1 MKKLIRRGKL
11 IPFQPKFDLKMKLT
25 TFLLIVSLFQIHA
38 NGTYGQKTKITL
50 NLENVRLENVLNK
63 IETLT
68 EFKFMYNDKEV
79 DYQKIVSVKAN
90 KERVSSILEKLF
102 SNTGIMFEVLEKQI
116 VLKPRT
122 ELPLKEVSEE
132 TIVPIVNQQLEIT
145 GTIVDKDGQPLP
157 GANLLEK
164 GTANGTQSDF
174 DGNFTLEVADP
185 NATLVISYIGFTTKE
200 ITLNGQ
206 TNLTI
211 TLEESAT
218 GLSEVVVTALGIKRE
233 KKSLGYA
240 SQELDSDEVTS
251 AREPNLLNGIS
262 GKVAGVQI
270 TNSPSGLGGSA
281 RVSIRGDASLNING
295 NSPLF
300 IVDGTPISNEIVGS
314 NGSGTQDVDYGN
326 GAAEINPQDIESIN
340 VLKGP
345 AAAALYGA
353 RAANGAIIITT
364 KKGQSQSGRLGVSF
378 NTGVTIENILLLPD
392 WQNEYGQGNNQQF
405 EFVDGSGSGIADGVD
420 ESWGPR
426 LDTGLL
432 IPQFD
437 SPRSDGTRGGDIFV
451 SDAPITATPWVS
463 QPDNTRDFFNTGITL
478 TNSIAISKSGDMGN
492 MRFSFQNLDQEGT
505 LPNTD
510 LERNTFSLTGSLN
523 LTDKVTVNANVNYVK
538 TDSGNRPSVSYGT
551 ESIMYLFIWYGRQ
564 LNTNNLRDYWQPGLE
579 GTQQFNYNYN
589 YHDNPFFTMFENTNA
604 QNKDRIFGN
613 VSINYDINE
622 NWKLLLRS
630 GRDFYRDFRPRKRA
644 FSTQRFPFG
653 TYQEDNIFFEESNTD
668 FLLSYD
674 KTFNKKWNVNIS
686 AGGNQLRQKQDFT
699 KSVAPQLI
707 NPGVYSFN
715 NSRQAVQVNT
725 DNFEKRINSLY
736 GFARFAYDNLLFIDL
751 TGRND
756 WSSTLPE
763 DNNSYFYPSATLSA
777 IASDMF
783 TMPEWVSFAKL
794 RAAYA
799 EVGNDTDP
807 YRLRSFYRNERPFD
821 GSTPILTESDLI
833 PNAELKPEITS
844 SYEFGLDLRFFKSR
858 MNFDLTYYDS
868 STRNQII
875 NIDTDIASGYLRQL
889 INAGEVRN
897 YGFEAIANF
906 VPVLTDNFKWNATFN
921 FSANRSEVKDL
932 GGVNFSLTNRNG
944 AFIQAREGG
953 SISAIYGRGFQRVED
968 PNSEFFGQ
976 KIINEQGIPIRTDG
990 LVYQGDYAPDFTLG
1004 LQNTFKYKNVDLGFL
1019 IDTRQGGIVVSRTKT
1034 IGSTSGQL
1042 VETLEG
1048 RETGIVAEGVVEVSP
1063 GVYEPNTTNVDAR
1076 TYNNRFYERDNVE
1089 AAKYDASYT
1098 KLREVTLGYT
1108 FPKKI
1113 IDRLPIANARFS
1125 ITGRN
1130 LLLWTDN
1137 PHFDPEVVGVSG
1149 GTLQPGIENMSYPS
1163 TRLFTFNLQ
1172 VDF

>member
-1 MKKLIRRGKL
+1 MKKSVL
-11 IPFQPKFDLKMKLT
+11 
-25 TFLLIVSLFQIHA
+25 TFLLAFFVSIIGYSQVTF
-38 NGTYGQKTKITL
+38 TGQVVD
-50 NLENVRLENVLNK
+50 ENN
-63 IETLT
+63 I
-68 EFKFMYNDKEV
+68 
-79 DYQKIVSVKAN
+79 
-90 KERVSSILEKLF
+90 
-102 SNTGIMFEVLEKQI
+102 
-116 VLKPRT
+116 
-122 ELPLKEVSEE
+122 
-132 TIVPIVNQQLEIT
+132 
-145 GTIVDKDGQPLP
+145 PLP
-157 GANLLEK
+157 GASVVVK
-164 GTANGTQSDF
+164 GGSTGAATDF
-174 DGNFTLEVADP
+174 DGNFEIEIPQGGV
-185 NATLVISYIGFTTKE
+185 TLVISYIGYIPQELETV
-200 ITLNGQ
+200 GQ
-206 TNLTI
+206 T
-211 TLEESAT
+211 SAKVV
-218 GLSEVVVTALGIKRE
+218 LQPDSQQLDEVVVTALGIERE

-240 SQELDSDEVTS
+240 SQELNNDDVVQ
-251 AREPNLLNGIS
+251 AREPNLLNSMS
-262 GKVAGVQI
+262 GKVAGLQI

-281 RVSIRGDASLNING
+281 RVTIRGDASLNING

-300 IVDGTPISNEIVGS
+300 VVDGTPISNEIVGS
-314 NGSGTQDVDYGN
+314 SGSGTQSVDYGN
-326 GAAEINPQDIESIN
+326 GAAEINPQDIESMN

-364 KKGQSQSGRLGVSF
+364 KKGRSQGSRLGVSF
-378 NTGVTIENILLLPD
+378 NTGVTIENILMLPD

-405 EFVDGSGSGIADGVD
+405 AFVDGSGSGIADGVD

-437 SPRSDGTRGGDIFV
+437 SPRADGTRGGDTFV
-451 SDAPITATPWVS
+451 SDAPITPTPWVS
-463 QPDNTRDFFNTGITL
+463 NPDNTKDFFETGITK
-478 TNSIAISKSGDMGN
+478 TNSIAISKSGEMGN
-492 MRFSFQNLDQEGT
+492 MRLSFQNLDQEGT

-510 LERNTFSLTGSLN
+510 LERNSLNFSGSLN
-523 LTDKVTVNANVNYVK
+523 VSDKVKVNANINYIK
-538 TDSGNRPSVSYGT
+538 TDSDNRPAVGYGT

-579 GTQQFNYNYN
+579 GIQQFNYNYN
-589 YHDNPFFTMFENTNA
+589 YHDNPYFTMYENTNA
-604 QNKDRIFGN
+604 QDKDRIFGN
-613 VSINYDINE
+613 ISLTYDISE

-630 GRDFYRDFRPRKRA
+630 GRDFYRDFRERKRA

-674 KTFNKKWNVNIS
+674 KTFNEKWNVNIS
-686 AGGNQLRQKQDFT
+686 GGGNILRQKQDFT

-715 NSRQAVQVNT
+715 NSRQAVQVSS
-725 DNFEKRINSLY
+725 DNYEKRINSLY
-736 GFARFAYDNLLFIDL
+736 GYARFAYDSKIFLDL

-756 WSSTLPE
+756 WSSTLPS

-777 IASDMF
+777 IASDIF
-783 TMPEWVSFAKL
+783 KMPEWVTFAKV

-807 YRLRSFYRNERPFD
+807 YRLRSFYQNETPFD
-821 GSTPILTESDLI
+821 GSTPILTESSLI
-833 PNAELKPEITS
+833 PNADLKPEITS
-844 SYEFGLDLRFFKSR
+844 SYEFGLDLRFFQSR

-868 STRNQII
+868 STKNQII
-875 NIDTDIASGYLRQL
+875 NISTDIASGYSSQL

-897 YGFEAIANF
+897 YGFEAIASF
-906 VPVLTDNFKWNATFN
+906 VPVLTDNFKWTSTFN
-921 FSANRSEVKDL
+921 FSTNQSEVKDL
-932 GGVNFSLTNRNG
+932 GGVNFTLTSANG

-976 KIINEQGIPIRTDG
+976 KIVNNQGIPIRTDD

-1004 LQNTFKYKNVDLGFL
+1004 FQNSFRYKNVDFGFL
-1019 IDTRQGGIVVSRTKT
+1019 LDTRQGGIVVSRTKT

-1042 VETLEG
+1042 METLEG
-1048 RETGIVAEGVVEVSP
+1048 RETGIVAEGVVNTGTSENP
-1063 GVYEPNTTNVDAR
+1063 VYVPNTTNVDAR

-1098 KLREVTLGYT
+1098 KLREVTLGYS

-1113 IDRLPIANARFS
+1113 IDRLPISSARFS
-1125 ITGRN
+1125 LTGRN

-1163 TRLFTFNLQ
+1163 TRSFTFNLQ
-1172 VDF
+1172 VNF

>member
-1 MKKLIRRGKL
+1 MDICQTNKL
-11 IPFQPKFDLKMKLT
+11 KFTNTNKMKRT
-25 TFLLIVSLFQIHA
+25 LLITMVA
-38 NGTYGQKTKITL
+38 
-50 NLENVRLENVLNK
+50 VLASFVVHSQN
-63 IETLT
+63 
-68 EFKFMYNDKEV
+68 
-79 DYQKIVSVKAN
+79 
-90 KERVSSILEKLF
+90 
-102 SNTGIMFEVLEKQI
+102 MF
-116 VLKPRT
+116 
-122 ELPLKEVSEE
+122 
-132 TIVPIVNQQLEIT
+132 T
-145 GTIVDKDGQPLP
+145 GTVLDENQVPLP
-157 GANLLEK
+157 GATVVIK
-164 GTANGTQSDF
+164 GTTNGVATDF
-174 DGNFTLEVADP
+174 DGNFSIELSSSDDI
-185 NATLVISYIGFTTKE
+185 LVVSYIGYIKKE
-200 ITLNGQ
+200 VAAIGKSSM
-206 TNLTI
+206 I
-211 TLEESAT
+211 ISLEPDSQQ
-218 GLSEVVVTALGIKRE
+218 LDEVVVTALGIERE

-240 SQELDSDEVTS
+240 SQELDNDEVVQ
-251 AREPNLLNGIS
+251 AREPNLLNSMS
-262 GKVAGVQI
+262 GKVAGLQI
-270 TNSPSGLGGSA
+270 TNSPTGLGGSA

-314 NGSGTQDVDYGN
+314 SGSGTQSVDYGN

-345 AAAALYGA
+345 AAAALYGS

-364 KKGQSQSGRLGVSF
+364 KKGKSQSSKLGISF
-378 NTGVTIENILLLPD
+378 NTGITIENVFMLPD

-405 EFVDGSGSGIADGVD
+405 AFVDGSGSGIADGVD

-426 LDTGLL
+426 LDTGLM

-437 SPRSDGTRGGDIFV
+437 SPRTDGTRGGDTFV
-451 SDAPITATPWVS
+451 SDADIMPTPWVS
-463 QPDNTRDFFNTGITL
+463 QPDNTKDFFETGITK
-478 TNSIAISKSGDMGN
+478 TNSIAISKSGEMGN
-492 MRFSFQNLDQEGT
+492 MRLSFQNLDQEGT

-510 LERNTFSLTGSLN
+510 LKRNTLSFSGTMNVS
-523 LTDKVTVNANVNYVK
+523 DKVKVNANMNYVK
-538 TDSGNRPSVSYGT
+538 TDSDNRPAVGYGT

-589 YHDNPFFTMFENTNA
+589 YHDNPYFTMYENTNA
-604 QNKDRIFGN
+604 QDKDRMFGN
-613 VSINYDINE
+613 VSLTYDINE

-630 GRDFYRDFRPRKRA
+630 GRDFYRDFRVRKRA

-653 TYQEDNIFFEESNTD
+653 TYQEDNIFFEESNSD

-674 KTFNKKWNVNIS
+674 KKIGEKFNLNVS

-715 NSRQAVQVNT
+715 NSRQAVQVSSN
-725 DNFEKRINSLY
+725 NSEKRINSLY
-736 GFARFAYDNLLFIDL
+736 GYARFSYDNVLFMDV

-763 DNNSYFYPSATLSA
+763 GNNSYFYPSVTLSA

-783 TMPEWVSFAKL
+783 NVPEWVSFAKV

-799 EVGNDTDP
+799 EVGNDTDA
-807 YRLRSFYRNERPFD
+807 YRLRSFYQNENPFD
-821 GSTPILTESDLI
+821 GSTPILTESSLI
-833 PNAELKPEITS
+833 PNANLKPEITG
-844 SYEFGLDLRFFKSR
+844 SYEFGLDLRFFQSR
-858 MNFDLTYYDS
+858 VNLDLTYYDS
-868 STRNQII
+868 ATKNQII
-875 NIDTDIASGYLRQL
+875 NISTDIASGYSSQL

-906 VPVLTDNFKWNATFN
+906 VPVLSENFKWSSTFN
-921 FSANRSEVKDL
+921 FATNRSEVTDL
-932 GGVNFSLTNRNG
+932 GNDIQFTLTEANG

-968 PNSEFFGQ
+968 ENSEYFGQ
-976 KIINEQGIPIRTDG
+976 MIINNQGIPERTDD

-1004 LQNTFKYKNVDLGFL
+1004 MQNTFKYKNVDLGFL

-1042 VETLEG
+1042 QETLEG
-1048 RETGIVAEGVVEVSP
+1048 RETGVVAEGVVNTGTAESP
-1063 GVYEPNTTNVDAR
+1063 VYAPNTVTVDAR
-1076 TYNNRFYERDNVE
+1076 TYNNRYYERDNVE

-1098 KLREVTLGYT
+1098 KLREVSLGYS
-1108 FPKKI
+1108 FPQKLMQQ
-1113 IDRLPIANARFS
+1113 LPITNARIS
-1125 ITGRN
+1125 VTGRN
-1130 LLLWTDN
+1130 LILWTDN
-1137 PHFDPEVVGVSG
+1137 PHFDPETVGVSG

-1163 TRLFTFNLQ
+1163 SRSFTFNLQ
-1172 VDF
+1172 VNF

>member
-1 MKKLIRRGKL
+1 MKKSIVA
-11 IPFQPKFDLKMKLT
+11 
-25 TFLLIVSLFQIHA
+25 FLLAFTVSIIGYSQVTF
-38 NGTYGQKTKITL
+38 TGQVVD
-50 NLENVRLENVLNK
+50 ENN
-63 IETLT
+63 
-68 EFKFMYNDKEV
+68 M
-79 DYQKIVSVKAN
+79 
-90 KERVSSILEKLF
+90 
-102 SNTGIMFEVLEKQI
+102 
-116 VLKPRT
+116 
-122 ELPLKEVSEE
+122 
-132 TIVPIVNQQLEIT
+132 
-145 GTIVDKDGQPLP
+145 PLP
-157 GANLLEK
+157 GASVVVK
-164 GTANGTQSDF
+164 GASIGAATDF
-174 DGNFTLEVADP
+174 DGNFEIELPQGGETLI
-185 NATLVISYIGFTTKE
+185 ISYIGYIPQELETV
-200 ITLNGQ
+200 GQ
-206 TNLTI
+206 T
-211 TLEESAT
+211 SAT
-218 GLSEVVVTALGIKRE
+218 VILQPDSQQLDEVVVTALGIERE

-240 SQELDSDEVTS
+240 SQELNNDDVVE
-251 AREPNLLNGIS
+251 AREPNLLNSMS
-262 GKVAGVQI
+262 GKVAGLQI

-281 RVSIRGDASLNING
+281 RVTIRGDASLNING

-300 IVDGTPISNEIVGS
+300 VVDGTPISNEIVGS
-314 NGSGTQDVDYGN
+314 SGSGTQSVDYGN
-326 GAAEINPQDIESIN
+326 GAAEINPQDIESMN

-364 KKGQSQSGRLGVSF
+364 KKGRSQGSRLGVSF
-378 NTGVTIENILLLPD
+378 NTGVTIDNVLMLPD

-405 EFVDGSGSGIADGVD
+405 AFVDGSGSGIADGVD

-437 SPRSDGTRGGDIFV
+437 SPRADGTRGGDTFV
-451 SDAPITATPWVS
+451 SDAPITPTPWVS
-463 QPDNTRDFFNTGITL
+463 NPDNTKDFFETGITK
-478 TNSIAISKSGDMGN
+478 TNSIAISKSGEMGN
-492 MRFSFQNLDQEGT
+492 MRLSFQNLDQEGT

-510 LERNTFSLTGSLN
+510 LERNSLNFSGSLN
-523 LTDKVTVNANVNYVK
+523 VSEKVKVNANINYVK
-538 TDSGNRPSVSYGT
+538 TDSDNRPAVGYGT

-579 GTQQFNYNYN
+579 GVQQFNYNYN
-589 YHDNPFFTMFENTNA
+589 YHDNPYFTMYENTNA
-604 QNKDRIFGN
+604 QDKDRIFGN
-613 VSINYDINE
+613 ISLTYDIND

-630 GRDFYRDFRPRKRA
+630 GRDFYRDFRERKRA

-674 KTFNKKWNVNIS
+674 KTFNEKWNVNIS
-686 AGGNQLRQKQDFT
+686 GGGNILRQKQDFT

-715 NSRQAVQVNT
+715 NSRQAVQVSSN
-725 DNFEKRINSLY
+725 NYEKRINSLY
-736 GFARFAYDNLLFIDL
+736 GYARFAYDSKIFLDL

-756 WSSTLPE
+756 WSSTLPS

-777 IASDMF
+777 IASDIF
-783 TMPEWVSFAKL
+783 KMPEWVTFAKV

-807 YRLRSFYRNERPFD
+807 YRLRSFYQNERPFD
-821 GSTPILTESDLI
+821 GSTPILTESSLI
-833 PNAELKPEITS
+833 PNADLKPEITS
-844 SYEFGLDLRFFKSR
+844 SYEFGLDLRFFQSR

-868 STRNQII
+868 STKNQII
-875 NIDTDIASGYLRQL
+875 NISTDIASGYSSQL

-897 YGFEAIANF
+897 YGFEAIASF
-906 VPVLTDNFKWNATFN
+906 VPVLTDNFKWTSTFN
-921 FSANRSEVKDL
+921 FSANQSEVKDL
-932 GGVNFSLTNRNG
+932 GGVNFTLTSANG

-976 KIINEQGIPIRTDG
+976 KIVNNQGIPVRTDD

-1004 LQNTFKYKNVDLGFL
+1004 FQNTFRYKNVDFGFL
-1019 IDTRQGGIVVSRTKT
+1019 LDTRQGGIVVSRTKT

-1042 VETLEG
+1042 METLEG
-1048 RETGIVAEGVVEVSP
+1048 RETGIVAEGVVNTGTSENP
-1063 GVYEPNTTNVDAR
+1063 VYVPNTTNVDAR

-1098 KLREVTLGYT
+1098 KLREVTLGYS

-1113 IDRLPIANARFS
+1113 TDRLPISNARLS
-1125 ITGRN
+1125 LTGRN

-1163 TRLFTFNLQ
+1163 TRSFTFNLQ
-1172 VDF
+1172 VNF

>member
-1 MKKLIRRGKL
+1 MKKSIL
-11 IPFQPKFDLKMKLT
+11 
-25 TFLLIVSLFQIHA
+25 TFLLAFTVSIIGYSQVTF
-38 NGTYGQKTKITL
+38 TGQVVD
-50 NLENVRLENVLNK
+50 ENN
-63 IETLT
+63 I
-68 EFKFMYNDKEV
+68 
-79 DYQKIVSVKAN
+79 
-90 KERVSSILEKLF
+90 
-102 SNTGIMFEVLEKQI
+102 
-116 VLKPRT
+116 
-122 ELPLKEVSEE
+122 
-132 TIVPIVNQQLEIT
+132 
-145 GTIVDKDGQPLP
+145 PLP
-157 GANLLEK
+157 GSSVVVK
-164 GTANGTQSDF
+164 GGSIGAATDF
-174 DGNFTLEVADP
+174 DGNFEIELPQGGETLI
-185 NATLVISYIGFTTKE
+185 ISYIGYIPQELETV
-200 ITLNGQ
+200 GQ
-206 TNLTI
+206 T
-211 TLEESAT
+211 SAT
-218 GLSEVVVTALGIKRE
+218 VILQPDSQQLDEVVVTALGIERE

-240 SQELDSDEVTS
+240 SQELNNDDVVE
-251 AREPNLLNGIS
+251 AREPNLLNSMS
-262 GKVAGVQI
+262 GKVAGLQI

-281 RVSIRGDASLNING
+281 RVTIRGDASLNING

-300 IVDGTPISNEIVGS
+300 VVDGTPISNEIVGS
-314 NGSGTQDVDYGN
+314 SGSGTQSVDYGN
-326 GAAEINPQDIESIN
+326 GAAEINPQDIESMN

-364 KKGQSQSGRLGVSF
+364 KKGRSQGSKLGVSF
-378 NTGVTIENILLLPD
+378 NTGVTIDNVLMLPD

-405 EFVDGSGSGIADGVD
+405 AFVDGSGSGIADGVD

-437 SPRSDGTRGGDIFV
+437 SPRADGTRGGDTFV
-451 SDAPITATPWVS
+451 SDAPITPTPWVS
-463 QPDNTRDFFNTGITL
+463 NPDNTKDFFETGITK
-478 TNSIAISKSGDMGN
+478 TNSIAISKSGEMGN
-492 MRFSFQNLDQEGT
+492 MRLSFQNLDQEGT

-510 LERNTFSLTGSLN
+510 LERNSLNFSGSLN
-523 LTDKVTVNANVNYVK
+523 VSEKVKVNANINYVK
-538 TDSGNRPSVSYGT
+538 TDSDNRPAVGYGT

-579 GTQQFNYNYN
+579 GVQQFNYNYN
-589 YHDNPFFTMFENTNA
+589 YHDNPYFTMYENTNA
-604 QNKDRIFGN
+604 QDKDRIFGN
-613 VSINYDINE
+613 ISLTYDITD

-630 GRDFYRDFRPRKRA
+630 GRDFYRDFRERKRA

-674 KTFNKKWNVNIS
+674 KTFNEKWNVNIS
-686 AGGNQLRQKQDFT
+686 GGGNILRQKQDFT

-715 NSRQAVQVNT
+715 NSRQAVQVSSN
-725 DNFEKRINSLY
+725 NYEKRINSLY
-736 GFARFAYDNLLFIDL
+736 GYARFAYDSKIFLDL

-756 WSSTLPE
+756 WSSTLPS

-777 IASDMF
+777 IASDIF
-783 TMPEWVSFAKL
+783 KMPEWVTFAKV

-807 YRLRSFYRNERPFD
+807 YRLRSFYQNERPFD
-821 GSTPILTESDLI
+821 GSTPILTESSLI
-833 PNAELKPEITS
+833 PNADLKPEITS
-844 SYEFGLDLRFFKSR
+844 SYEFGLDLRFFQSR

-868 STRNQII
+868 STKNQII
-875 NIDTDIASGYLRQL
+875 NISTAIASGYSSQL

-897 YGFEAIANF
+897 YGFEAIASF
-906 VPVLTDNFKWNATFN
+906 VPVLTDNFKWTSTFN
-921 FSANRSEVKDL
+921 FSANQSEVKDL
-932 GGVNFSLTNRNG
+932 GGVNFTLTSANG

-976 KIINEQGIPIRTDG
+976 KIVNNQGIPVRTDD

-1004 LQNTFKYKNVDLGFL
+1004 FQNTFRYKNVDFGFL
-1019 IDTRQGGIVVSRTKT
+1019 LDTRQGGIVVSRTKT

-1042 VETLEG
+1042 METLEG
-1048 RETGIVAEGVVEVSP
+1048 RETGIVAEGVVNTGTSENP
-1063 GVYEPNTTNVDAR
+1063 VYVPNTTNVDAR

-1098 KLREVTLGYT
+1098 KLREVTLGYS

-1113 IDRLPIANARFS
+1113 IDRLPISNARFS
-1125 ITGRN
+1125 LTGRN

-1163 TRLFTFNLQ
+1163 TRSFTFNLQ
-1172 VDF
+1172 VNF

>member
-1 MKKLIRRGKL
+1 MKKSIVA
-11 IPFQPKFDLKMKLT
+11 
-25 TFLLIVSLFQIHA
+25 FLLAFTVSIIGYSQVTF
-38 NGTYGQKTKITL
+38 TGQVVD
-50 NLENVRLENVLNK
+50 ENN
-63 IETLT
+63 
-68 EFKFMYNDKEV
+68 M
-79 DYQKIVSVKAN
+79 
-90 KERVSSILEKLF
+90 
-102 SNTGIMFEVLEKQI
+102 
-116 VLKPRT
+116 
-122 ELPLKEVSEE
+122 
-132 TIVPIVNQQLEIT
+132 
-145 GTIVDKDGQPLP
+145 PLP
-157 GANLLEK
+157 GASVVVK
-164 GTANGTQSDF
+164 GASIGAATDF
-174 DGNFTLEVADP
+174 DGNFEIELPQGGETLIV
-185 NATLVISYIGFTTKE
+185 SYIGYIPQELETV
-200 ITLNGQ
+200 GQ
-206 TNLTI
+206 T
-211 TLEESAT
+211 SAT
-218 GLSEVVVTALGIKRE
+218 VILQPDSQQLDEVVVTALGIERE

-240 SQELDSDEVTS
+240 SQELNNDDVVE
-251 AREPNLLNGIS
+251 AREPNLLNSMS
-262 GKVAGVQI
+262 GKVAGLQI

-281 RVSIRGDASLNING
+281 RVTIRGDASLNING

-300 IVDGTPISNEIVGS
+300 VVDGTPISNEIVGS
-314 NGSGTQDVDYGN
+314 SGSGTQSVDYGN
-326 GAAEINPQDIESIN
+326 GAAEINPQDIESMN

-364 KKGQSQSGRLGVSF
+364 KKGRSQGSRLGVSF
-378 NTGVTIENILLLPD
+378 NTGVTIDNVLMLPD

-405 EFVDGSGSGIADGVD
+405 AFVDGSGSGIADGVD

-437 SPRSDGTRGGDIFV
+437 SPRADGTRGGDTFV
-451 SDAPITATPWVS
+451 SDAPITPTPWVS
-463 QPDNTRDFFNTGITL
+463 NPDNTKDFFETGITK
-478 TNSIAISKSGDMGN
+478 TNSIAISKSGEMGN
-492 MRFSFQNLDQEGT
+492 MRLSFQNLDQEGT

-510 LERNTFSLTGSLN
+510 LERNSLNFSGSLN
-523 LTDKVTVNANVNYVK
+523 VSEKVKVNANINYVK
-538 TDSGNRPSVSYGT
+538 TDSDNRPAVGYGT

-579 GTQQFNYNYN
+579 GVQQFNYNYN
-589 YHDNPFFTMFENTNA
+589 YHDNPYFTMYENTNA
-604 QNKDRIFGN
+604 QDKDRIFGN
-613 VSINYDINE
+613 ISLTYDITD

-630 GRDFYRDFRPRKRA
+630 GRDFYRDFRERKRA

-674 KTFNKKWNVNIS
+674 KTFNEKWNVNIS
-686 AGGNQLRQKQDFT
+686 GGGNILRQKQDFT

-715 NSRQAVQVNT
+715 NSRQAVQVSSN
-725 DNFEKRINSLY
+725 NYEKRINSLY
-736 GFARFAYDNLLFIDL
+736 GYARFAYDSKIFLDL

-756 WSSTLPE
+756 WSSTLPS

-777 IASDMF
+777 IASDIF
-783 TMPEWVSFAKL
+783 KMPEWVTFAKV

-807 YRLRSFYRNERPFD
+807 YRLRSFYQNERPFD
-821 GSTPILTESDLI
+821 GSTPILTESSLI
-833 PNAELKPEITS
+833 PNADLKPEITS
-844 SYEFGLDLRFFKSR
+844 SYEFGLDLRFFQSR

-868 STRNQII
+868 STKNQII
-875 NIDTDIASGYLRQL
+875 NISTDIASGYSSQL

-897 YGFEAIANF
+897 YGFEAIASF
-906 VPVLTDNFKWNATFN
+906 VPVLTDNFKWTSTFN
-921 FSANRSEVKDL
+921 FSANQSEVKDL
-932 GGVNFSLTNRNG
+932 GGVNFTLTSANG

-976 KIINEQGIPIRTDG
+976 KIVNNQGIPIRTDD

-1004 LQNTFKYKNVDLGFL
+1004 FQNTFRYKNVDFGFL
-1019 IDTRQGGIVVSRTKT
+1019 LDTRQGGIVVSRTKT

-1042 VETLEG
+1042 METLEG
-1048 RETGIVAEGVVEVSP
+1048 RETGIVAEGVVNTGTSENP
-1063 GVYEPNTTNVDAR
+1063 VYVPNTTNVDAR

-1098 KLREVTLGYT
+1098 KLREVTLGYS

-1113 IDRLPIANARFS
+1113 IDRLPISNARLS
-1125 ITGRN
+1125 LTGRN

-1163 TRLFTFNLQ
+1163 TRSFTFNLQ
-1172 VDF
+1172 VNF

>member
-1 MKKLIRRGKL
+1 MKNSIL
-11 IPFQPKFDLKMKLT
+11 
-25 TFLLIVSLFQIHA
+25 TFLIAFTVSIMGYSQVAF
-38 NGTYGQKTKITL
+38 TGQVVD
-50 NLENVRLENVLNK
+50 ENN
-63 IETLT
+63 I
-68 EFKFMYNDKEV
+68 
-79 DYQKIVSVKAN
+79 
-90 KERVSSILEKLF
+90 
-102 SNTGIMFEVLEKQI
+102 
-116 VLKPRT
+116 
-122 ELPLKEVSEE
+122 
-132 TIVPIVNQQLEIT
+132 
-145 GTIVDKDGQPLP
+145 PLP
-157 GANLLEK
+157 GASVVVK
-164 GTANGTQSDF
+164 GKSIGAATDF
-174 DGNFTLEVADP
+174 DGNFEIELPQGGE
-185 NATLVISYIGFTTKE
+185 TLVISYIGYIPKE
-200 ITLNGQ
+200 LVTVGK
-206 TNLTI
+206 T
-211 TLEESAT
+211 SAT
-218 GLSEVVVTALGIKRE
+218 VVLQPDSQQLDEVVVTALGIERE

-240 SQELDSDEVTS
+240 SQELDNDDVVK
-251 AREPNLLNGIS
+251 AREPNLLNSMS
-262 GKVAGVQI
+262 GKVAGLQI

-300 IVDGTPISNEIVGS
+300 VVDGTPISNEIVGS
-314 NGSGTQDVDYGN
+314 SGSGTQSVDYGN

-364 KKGQSQSGRLGVSF
+364 KKGRSQGSKLGVSF
-378 NTGVTIENILLLPD
+378 NTGVTIDNVLMLPD

-405 EFVDGSGSGIADGVD
+405 AFVDGSGSGIADGVD

-437 SPRSDGTRGGDIFV
+437 SPRADGTRGGDTFV
-451 SDAPITATPWVS
+451 SNAPISPTPWVS
-463 QPDNTRDFFNTGITL
+463 NPDNTKDFFETGITK
-478 TNSIAISKSGDMGN
+478 TNSIAISKSGEMGN
-492 MRFSFQNLDQEGT
+492 MRLSFQNLDQEGT

-510 LERNTFSLTGSLN
+510 LERNSLNFSGSLN
-523 LTDKVTVNANVNYVK
+523 VSEKVKVNANINYVK
-538 TDSGNRPSVSYGT
+538 TDSDNRPAVGYGT

-579 GTQQFNYNYN
+579 GIQQFNYNYN
-589 YHDNPFFTMFENTNA
+589 YHDNPYFTMYENTNA
-604 QNKDRIFGN
+604 QDKDRIFGN
-613 VSINYDINE
+613 ISLTYDITD

-630 GRDFYRDFRPRKRA
+630 GRDFYRDFRERKRA

-674 KTFNKKWNVNIS
+674 KTFNEKWNVNIS
-686 AGGNQLRQKQDFT
+686 GGGNILRQKQDFT

-715 NSRQAVQVNT
+715 NSRQAVQVSSN
-725 DNFEKRINSLY
+725 NYEKRINSLY
-736 GFARFAYDNLLFIDL
+736 GYARFAYDSKIFLDL

-756 WSSTLPE
+756 WSSTLPS

-777 IASDMF
+777 IASDIF
-783 TMPEWVSFAKL
+783 KMPEWVTFAKV

-807 YRLRSFYRNERPFD
+807 YRLRSFYQNERPFD
-821 GSTPILTESDLI
+821 GSTPILTESSLI
-833 PNAELKPEITS
+833 PNADLKPEITS
-844 SYEFGLDLRFFKSR
+844 SYEFGLDLRFFQSR

-868 STRNQII
+868 STKNQII
-875 NIDTDIASGYLRQL
+875 NISTDIASGYSSQL

-897 YGFEAIANF
+897 YGFEAIASF
-906 VPVLTDNFKWNATFN
+906 VPVLSDNFKWTSTFN
-921 FSANRSEVKDL
+921 FSTNQSEVKDL
-932 GGVNFSLTNRNG
+932 GGVNFTLTSANG

-976 KIINEQGIPIRTDG
+976 KIVNNQGIPIRTDD

-1004 LQNTFKYKNVDLGFL
+1004 FQNSFRYKNVDFGFL
-1019 IDTRQGGIVVSRTKT
+1019 LDTRQGGIVVSRTKT

-1042 VETLEG
+1042 METLEG
-1048 RETGIVAEGVVEVSP
+1048 RETGIVAEGVVNTGTSENP
-1063 GVYEPNTTNVDAR
+1063 VYVPNTTNVDAR
-1076 TYNNRFYERDNVE
+1076 TYNNRYYERDNVE

-1098 KLREVTLGYT
+1098 KLREVTLGYS
-1108 FPKKI
+1108 FPKRI
-1113 IDRLPIANARFS
+1113 IDKLPISNARFS
-1125 ITGRN
+1125 LTGRN

-1163 TRLFTFNLQ
+1163 TRSFTFNLQ
-1172 VDF
+1172 VNF

>member
-1 MKKLIRRGKL
+1 MTDINFSFRYLFRNNK
-11 IPFQPKFDLKMKLT
+11 PKFTNTNKMKRT
-25 TFLLIVSLFQIHA
+25 LLITLFAVLA
-38 NGTYGQKTKITL
+38 NFVAHSQTVFSGTVL
-50 NLENVRLENVLNK
+50 DENQV
-63 IETLT
+63 
-68 EFKFMYNDKEV
+68 
-79 DYQKIVSVKAN
+79 
-90 KERVSSILEKLF
+90 
-102 SNTGIMFEVLEKQI
+102 
-116 VLKPRT
+116 
-122 ELPLKEVSEE
+122 
-132 TIVPIVNQQLEIT
+132 
-145 GTIVDKDGQPLP
+145 PLP
-157 GANLLEK
+157 GATVVVK
-164 GTANGTQSDF
+164 GTTNGVATDF
-174 DGNFTLEVADP
+174 DGNFTIELNGE
-185 NATLVISYIGFTTKE
+185 TEILVVSYIGYIKKEFDVTGTTSG
-200 ITLNGQ
+200 I
-206 TNLTI
+206 I
-211 TLEESAT
+211 ALEPDSEQ
-218 GLSEVVVTALGIKRE
+218 LDEVVVTALGIERE

-240 SQELDSDEVTS
+240 SQELDNEDVVQ
-251 AREPNLLNGIS
+251 AREPNLLNSMS
-262 GKVAGVQI
+262 GKVAGLQI
-270 TNSPSGLGGSA
+270 TNSPTGLGGSA

-345 AAAALYGA
+345 AAAALYGS

-364 KKGQSQSGRLGVSF
+364 KKGKSQTSKLGVSF
-378 NTGVTIENILLLPD
+378 NTGITIENILMLPD

-405 EFVDGSGSGIADGVD
+405 AFVDGSGSGIADGVD

-437 SPRSDGTRGGDIFV
+437 SPRADGTRGGDTFV
-451 SDAPITATPWVS
+451 SDSPITPTPWVS
-463 QPDNTRDFFNTGITL
+463 NPDNTKDFFETGITK
-478 TNSIAISKSGDMGN
+478 TNSIAISKSGEMGN
-492 MRFSFQNLDQEGT
+492 MRLSFQNLDQEGT

-510 LERNTFSLTGSLN
+510 LTRNTLSFNGTMNVS
-523 LTDKVTVNANVNYVK
+523 DKVKVNANINYVK
-538 TDSGNRPSVSYGT
+538 TDSDNRPAVGYGT

-579 GTQQFNYNYN
+579 GRQQFNYNYN
-589 YHDNPFFTMFENTNA
+589 YHDNPYFTMYENTNA
-604 QNKDRIFGN
+604 QDKDRMFGN
-613 VSINYDINE
+613 VSLTYDINE

-630 GRDFYRDFRPRKRA
+630 GRDFYRDFRVRKRA

-653 TYQEDNIFFEESNTD
+653 TYQEDNVFFEESNSD

-674 KTFNKKWNVNIS
+674 KDFGEKFNLNIS

-715 NSRQAVQVNT
+715 NSRQAVQVQSN
-725 DNFEKRINSLY
+725 NYEKRINSLY
-736 GFARFAYDNLLFIDL
+736 GYARFAYDDVLFMDV

-763 DNNSYFYPSATLSA
+763 NNNSYFYPSVTLSA

-783 TMPEWVSFAKL
+783 NMPAWVSFAKL

-807 YRLRSFYRNERPFD
+807 YRLRSFYQNENPFD
-821 GSTPILTESDLI
+821 GSTPILTESSLI
-833 PNAELKPEITS
+833 PNADLKPEITG
-844 SYEFGLDLRFFKSR
+844 SYEFGLDLRFFQSR

-868 STRNQII
+868 ATKNQII
-875 NIDTDIASGYLRQL
+875 NISTDIASGYSSQL

-897 YGFEAIANF
+897 YGFEAIVNF
-906 VPVLTDNFKWNATFN
+906 VPVLTENFKWSSTFN
-921 FSANRSEVKDL
+921 FATNQSEVKDL
-932 GGVNFSLTNRNG
+932 GGINFTLTSRNG
-944 AFIQAREGG
+944 SFIQAREGG
-953 SISAIYGRGFQRVED
+953 SISAIYGRGFQRVTD
-968 PNSEFFGQ
+968 TNSEFFGQ
-976 KIINEQGIPIRTDG
+976 MIINNQGIPVRTDD

-1004 LQNTFKYKNVDLGFL
+1004 IQNTFRYKNLDFGFL

-1042 VETLEG
+1042 KETLEG
-1048 RETGIVAEGVVEVSP
+1048 RETGIVAEGVVNTGTADNPIYV
-1063 GVYEPNTTNVDAR
+1063 PNTLNVDAR
-1076 TYNNRFYERDNVE
+1076 TFNNRYYERDNVE

-1098 KLREVTLGYT
+1098 KLREVSLGYS
-1108 FPKKI
+1108 FPRQMLE
-1113 IDRLPIANARFS
+1113 RLPISSARFS

-1137 PHFDPEVVGVSG
+1137 PHFDPETVGVSG

-1163 TRLFTFNLQ
+1163 SRSFTFNLQ
-1172 VDF
+1172 VNF